1 MCDDCS
7 GQRILNTIILNHKEN
22 SAKPNAYI
30 NKPPGWSPL
39 PAFRASG
46 RVVPAGCMGR
56 VHDSPIVYSLLRE
69 GSHPP
74 HPLTAERGGAIFG
87 TCLWGYVIARAVD
100 LGQGGGCWCLM
111 LRWLFG
117 TEDFEYYNT
126 QPQRK

>member
-1 MCDDCS
+1 MLLYS
-7 GQRILNTIILNHKEN
+7 TEKKITQNQTLTSTNRRAHRPRT
-22 SAKPNAYI
+22 
-30 NKPPGWSPL
+30 
-39 PAFRASG
+39 AFRASG